1 MTSRHLVDADLQSFI
16 AAFPPLELSGE
27 TLHRRRAEM
36 SALIRELR
44 HPDAACQ
51 CAEVMIPGPGN
62 AGQLRVLVLRPKN
75 ATGVLP
81 AVLHLHG
88 GLYVMGSA
96 DDSELQN
103 QMRVRELGCV
113 VVSVDY
119 RLAPETPFPGPLE
132 DCYAALCWLK
142 KYASELNVDA
152 RRIAVVG
159 ESAGGGLA
167 AALSL
172 LARDRAE
179 VAVAFQQLIYP
190 MLDDRTG
197 STLDPNPHAGEFV
210 LTRATNRTAWRM
222 YLNREPGAALTAGYA
237 SAARALDLAR
247 LPPAH
252 ISIGAL
258 DLFVCESIEYAR
270 RLVVSGVPAELH
282 VFPGAVHAFDMSFTK
297 GVAERFTRGHLDALG
312 RGLGIAR

>member
-1 MTSRHLVDADLQSFI
+1 MTSRHLVDADLQDFI
-16 AAFPPLELSGE
+16 AAFPPLELSAE
-27 TLHRRRAEM
+27 TLHRRRVEM
-36 SALIRELR
+36 AALIGAQRR
-44 HPDAACQ
+44 PDTECQ
-51 CAEVMIPGPGN
+51 CSEVLIPGPCNSGT
-62 AGQLRVLVLRPKN
+62 LRVQLLRPRN
-75 ATGVLP
+75 MTGALP

-96 DDSELQN
+96 VDSEPQN
-103 QMRVRELGCV
+103 QVRVRELGCV

-132 DCYAALCWLK
+132 DCYAALCWLNNN
-142 KYASELNVDA
+142 ASELGIDF

-179 VAVAFQQLIYP
+179 VAIVFQQLIYP

-197 STLDPNPHAGEFV
+197 STIDPNPHAGEFV
-210 LTRATNRTAWRM
+210 LPRATNRAAWNM
-222 YLNREPGAALTAGYA
+222 YLNHEPGSAATSGYA
-237 SAARALDLAR
+237 AAARAPNLEK

-258 DLFVCESIEYAR
+258 DLFVSESIDYAR
-270 RLVVSGVPAELH
+270 RLLASGVSAELH
-282 VFPGAVHAFDMSFTK
+282 VYPGAVHAFDMSMTK
-297 GVAERFTRGHLDALG
+297 GIAERFTRAHLDALG
-312 RGLGIAR
+312 RGLGILR